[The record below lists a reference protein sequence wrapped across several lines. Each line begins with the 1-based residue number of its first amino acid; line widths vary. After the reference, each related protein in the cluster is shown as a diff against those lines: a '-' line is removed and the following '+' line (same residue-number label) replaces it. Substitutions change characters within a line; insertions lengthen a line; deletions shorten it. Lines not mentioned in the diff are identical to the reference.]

1 MARQCLTYG
10 CLYPA
15 VAGRSRCSRCGP
27 SNPARQGP
35 NPYDYQWQ
43 KLREHAE
50 CTLPKVCGLCGRP
63 ILEGQIAHLDHIRP
77 LSLGGTALTLGEV
90 QWTHQGCNIRKGG
103 RNRLR

>member
-27 SNPARQGP
+27 SNPARHGP
-35 NPYDYQWQ
+35 NPYGYAHQ
-43 KLREHAE
+43 KDAARVVTPGAR
-50 CTLPKVCGLCGRP
+50 CWICGGLASP
-63 ILEGQIAHLDHIRP
+63 TDPLQADHVIP
-77 LSLGGTALTLGEV
+77 LSMGGQATLSNLRPA
-90 QWTHQGCNIRKGG
+90 HRSCNIRKGG